1 MSNHGHGTVL
11 DLSLKDRSQLHILSH
26 NQQPYITM
34 VVGLHYLS
42 CIDVIKVHIGD
53 YNNHRGLTRWADG
66 SVLWQQYKAG
76 KLQPLHL
83 IIASNCSH
91 HIGMQFFQLLG
102 ASSSSDLYLENESC
116 WHCYVLRVNMIPCF
130 FVSCWHPQI
139 SNCTILVANFN

>member
-76 KLQPLHL
+76 KLQPLHST
-83 IIASNCSH
+83 IASNYSPAMKRSC
-91 HIGMQFFQLLG
+91 FQLLG
-102 ASSSSDLYLENESC
+102 ASSTSTVFRKVM
-116 WHCYVLRVNMIPCF
+116 VLALLSLSRKDD
-130 FVSCWHPQI
+130 S
-139 SNCTILVANFN
+139 TIFRFLQPSIDK